1 MKTHD
6 SVTSFKKAKLT
17 QNLMIMKGKQWIIS
31 FLTGLTGGVIGF
43 LAVNYFITEEEQDTD
58 RHDLIEAY
66 ETSLNDSFVKTGV
79 SQLPGADLDF
89 TEAAE
94 ASLPAVVHITSY
106 YNQPDYTLYDFIFGS
121 RPGRQRQAEASGS
134 GVIVSSD
141 GYVVTNRH
149 VIEQSEKIKVVLNDR
164 RSYEAEIIGTDATT
178 DIALLKIDEDDLTCL
193 QYGDSDALT
202 VGEWVLAVGNP
213 FNLKSTVT
221 AGIVS
226 AKARNINIFSEKYSI
241 ESFIQTD
248 AAVNPGNSG
257 GALVNKKGELV
268 GINTAIAS
276 RTGSY
281 VGYSFAIPV
290 NIVRKIV
297 ADLIEYGNVQ
307 RAYMGVSLVDNDS
320 DVAERF
326 DLEKKNGVVIVDIS
340 EDGAADEANL
350 KKGDIINGFNG
361 SEVSSV
367 SQFMEQISKYRP
379 GDKVN
384 VSVIRNKKEIN
395 KKLTLKNKYGNTELV
410 SSTKVDQLG
419 AEFENISKAE
429 KQNLRLRHGVKVTE
443 LFSGKLRDNGIKKG
457 FIITGINNIPV
468 KNVEDINKIIEEQK
482 GRKILIEG
490 IYPNGNIA
498 YYSLY
503 L

>member
-1 MKTHD
+1 ILAGIFGGIF
-6 SVTSFKKAKLT
+6 SF
-17 QNLMIMKGKQWIIS
+17 MIFYYVVDDDKITDTKQ
-31 FLTGLTGGVIGF
+31 
-43 LAVNYFITEEEQDTD
+43 
-58 RHDLIEAY
+58 HDLIKTY
-66 ETSLNDSFVKTGV
+66 ETSLENSFVKTAGGPNLSSGNV
-79 SQLPGADLDF
+79 DF
-89 TEAAE
+89 TKAAE

-106 YNQPDYTLYDFIFGS
+106 YNQEQYSLYDFFFGS
-121 RPGRQRQAEASGS
+121 RPGGYRQVQTSGS
-134 GVIVSSD
+134 GVIISSN
-141 GYVVTNRH
+141 GYIVTNRH

-164 RSYEAEIIGTDATT
+164 RSFEAEIIGTDATT
-178 DIALLKIDEDDLTCL
+178 DIALLKIDETELTPIL
-193 QYGDSDALT
+193 YGNSDAVN

-213 FNLKSTVT
+213 FNLTSTVT

-226 AKARNINIFSEKYSI
+226 AKARNINIFSDKYSI

-257 GALVNKKGELV
+257 GALVNQNGELI

-276 RTGSY
+276 KTGSF

-307 RAYMGVSLVDNDS
+307 RAYIGATLVDIDA
-320 DVAERF
+320 DVAEKF
-326 DLEKKNGVVIVDIS
+326 NLNTTNGVLIYEIS
-340 EDGAADEANL
+340 KDGAADEADI
-350 KKGDIINGFNG
+350 KAGDIIKKFNG
-361 SEVSSV
+361 VKINSV

-384 VSVIRNKKEIN
+384 VSVLRDGKELT

-410 SSTKVDQLG
+410 SSTKIKVLG
-419 AEFENISKAE
+419 GEFENVSLEE
-429 KQNLRLRHGVKVTE
+429 KRQLRLRYGIKITE
-443 LFSGKLRDNGIKKG
+443 MYPGKLRDNGVGKG
-457 FIITGINNIPV
+457 FIITSINNIPV
-468 KNVEDINKIIEEQK
+468 KNTEDLKKVIENNK

-490 IYPNGNIA
+490 VYPNGNIA
-498 YYSLY
+498 YYSFY